1 MKKVLLTFFLLN
13 FIAAYSAGMR
23 EQAEVR
29 TSFYVYPVALN
40 KTGGEI
46 SSAAIIQ
53 EEERKAT
60 GKAAGGGVLVGA
72 AAGGLVGG
80 VPGAVVG
87 GAAGGVVGA
96 HCCQSVYKDIDW
108 IESSC
113 LDVVFHAKRGDAVVY
128 DLMIRLRPMP
138 PGWRK
143 SASDAKKSFKSTVQV
158 FWIVGDENTYSTL
171 FPKDRLAALKSDL
184 TLPQDSGC
192 CSFVSCCSSKGGVME
207 YSSAQHRN
215 NNERE
220 LEQDSVFEGTL
231 STKMSIGEILSV
243 VDQMRVNG
251 KFPKSSWSGRAKR
264 CCRKEKDVLNPVIF
278 TYTLLHKLRAF
289 GNVSEDYLR
298 TNLLGA
304 TPITRTQ
311 AVQNLRK
318 YIPAGIRINEIKANE
333 LIENSADSDN
343 RL

>member
-1 MKKVLLTFFLLN
+1 MKKILLAFLLLN
-13 FIAAYSAGMR
+13 FIVAYSAEMR
-23 EQAEVR
+23 EEGRVI
-29 TSFYVYPVALN
+29 TGFYVYPLALSEARGESSSVAIA
-40 KTGGEI
+40 K
-46 SSAAIIQ
+46 
-53 EEERKAT
+53 EEERKAA
-60 GKAAGGGVLVGA
+60 GNAAAGGVLVGA
-72 AAGGLVGG
+72 TAGGVVGG
-80 VPGAVVG
+80 VPGAIVG
-87 GAAGGVVGA
+87 GTAGGAIGA
-96 HCCQSVYKDIDW
+96 HCCQSAYKDIDW
-108 IESSC
+108 IESSY
-113 LDVVFHAKRGDAVVY
+113 LDVVFHAKRGDTVIY
-128 DLMIRLRPMP
+128 DLMIRLRPVP

-143 SASDAKKSFKSTVQV
+143 STSDAKKPFKSKVQV
-158 FWIVGDENTYSTL
+158 FWIVGDEKAYSTF
-171 FPKDRLAALKSDL
+171 FPKDNLNVLKSNL
-184 TLPQDSGC
+184 SLPQDSGC
-192 CSFVSCCSSKGGVME
+192 CSFLSCCSSKGGAME
-207 YSSAQHRN
+207 YSLSQRKN

-343 RL
+343 KL